1 MNRGGVERWLAARQ
15 PQRPGALDER
25 IRAIVAGTPDAVV
38 ADAPSMARLMGTLG
52 TRLLA
57 DVRARASA
65 SEGLALDLLAADA
78 FVTYAVEA
86 AAEEGV
92 AVEPLVAELLQEASR

>member
-1 MNRGGVERWLAARQ
+1 MTRRDLETWLASRQ
-15 PQRPGALDER
+15 PPRPPALDER
-25 IRAIVAGTPDAVV
+25 IHAIVAGTPDAVL
-38 ADAPSMARLMGTLG
+38 AEAPSMARVMGTLG

-57 DVRARASA
+57 DVGARESA

-92 AVEPLVAELLQEASR
+92 AVEPLVAALLAEAAR